1 MASAPVMANSRSR
14 KGFLGCAPVFALC
27 CLGMILFL
35 IAATIILSL
44 IPVYFMSKTLTPK
57 YIGSS
62 LTKYILFNVNVHSNG
77 KSSRSVITCVKPSC
91 PSACKGKL
99 KQSVFSSPGSLSRFR
114 RDFSELFYLIITINL
129 DQAPLCRSATFF
141 NKDIGNSFN
150 IQDTQDGI
158 NYSFTLTTTRIT
170 DEPFSGI
177 PLNTTTTIATT
188 TITTTTNIQ
197 NASSSIVET
206 NTCNTAVEEDRNFI
220 LATSDKIAYDTMVNE
235 ADQDLEEKQ
244 SDLYFENEDEQ
255 KHGILSMNQEY
266 EVSDEC
272 EIDDILQFNLYLN
285 E

>member
-44 IPVYFMSKTLTPK
+44 IPVYLMSKTLTPK
-57 YIGSS
+57 YTGSS

-170 DEPFSGI
+170 DE
-177 PLNTTTTIATT
+177 L
-188 TITTTTNIQ
+188 
-197 NASSSIVET
+197 ET